1 MPRAGERPC
10 VLFNMGAGTTSASLM
25 TAEGGVHEVGDG
37 L

>member
-10 VLFNMGAGTTSASLM
+10 VLFNMGAGTTSASLV
-25 TAEGGVHEVGDG
+25 TTEDGIHEVGEG